1 MSPKLMEL
9 FRSLRNEVSD
19 GYEKGVIPIEKSEN
33 LLHIIHDIEFELRT
47 EKSENLLH
55 IIHDIEFELRTE
67 KDAEAVFRET
77 LVNRLGGMRN
87 EIHELNRTLEKH
99 LKRK

>member
-19 GYEKGVIPIEKSEN
+19 GYEKGVIPV
-33 LLHIIHDIEFELRT
+33 

-77 LVNRLGGMRN
+77 LVNRIGGMRN

>member
-9 FRSLRNEVSD
+9 FRNLRNEVSD
-19 GYEKGVIPIEKSEN
+19 GYEKGVIPTEVSEN
-33 LLHIIHDIEFELRT
+33 LLHIIHL
-47 EKSENLLH
+47 
-55 IIHDIEFELRTE
+55 IEFELRTE

-77 LVNRLGGMRN
+77 LINRLGGMCN
-87 EIHELNRTLEKH
+87 EIHGLNRTLEKH

>member
-1 MSPKLMEL
+1 MRQSLMER
-9 FRSLRNEVSD
+9 FRELRNEVSR
-19 GYEKGVIPIEKSEN
+19 GYETGVIPQEV
-33 LLHIIHDIEFELRT
+33 
-47 EKSENLLH
+47 SENLLH

-67 KDAEAVFRET
+67 KDAETVFRET
-77 LVNRLGGMRN
+77 LLVRLGGMRN

>member
-1 MSPKLMEL
+1 MSPRLMEL
-9 FRSLRNEVSD
+9 FRNLRNEVSD
-19 GYEKGVIPIEKSEN
+19 GYEKGVIPV
-33 LLHIIHDIEFELRT
+33 

-99 LKRK
+99 LKRR

>member
-9 FRSLRNEVSD
+9 FRNLRNEVSE
-19 GYEKGVIPIEKSEN
+19 GYEKGVIPIEVSEN
-33 LLHIIHDIEFELRT
+33 LLHT
-47 EKSENLLH
+47 
-55 IIHDIEFELRTE
+55 IHDIEFELRTE

-77 LVNRLGGMRN
+77 LINRLGGMRN
-87 EIHELNRTLEKH
+87 EMHEINRTLEKH

>member
-1 MSPKLMEL
+1 MRQSLMER
-9 FRSLRNEVSD
+9 FRELRNEVSS
-19 GYEKGVIPIEKSEN
+19 GYEKGVIPQEV
-33 LLHIIHDIEFELRT
+33 
-47 EKSENLLH
+47 SENLLH

>member
-9 FRSLRNEVSD
+9 FRNLRNEVSD
-19 GYEKGVIPIEKSEN
+19 GYEKGVIPI
-33 LLHIIHDIEFELRT
+33 